1 MRTVIIPITVL
12 VVVVS
17 VFWFASNN
25 KNSQPSVT
33 KQNATNELQIT
44 TTENGSGPQA
54 KIGNTLNVHYT
65 GTLQNGT
72 KFDSSRD
79 RGTPF
84 EFTLGAGQVIKGWD
98 QGLIG
103 MRKGEKRN
111 LVIPASLAYGNAS
124 PSPLI
129 PAGSTLVFEVELLEI
144 K

>member
-1 MRTVIIPITVL
+1 MRNVIIPITVL
-12 VVVVS
+12 VVVVG

-25 KNSQPSVT
+25 KNRQLSTT
-33 KQNATNELQIT
+33 KQSATNELQIT
-44 TTENGSGPQA
+44 TTQNGSGPQA
-54 KIGNTLNVHYT
+54 KTGDTLSVHYT
-65 GTLQNGT
+65 GTLRDGK

-111 LVIPASLAYGNAS
+111 LIIPASLAYGNAS

-129 PAGSTLVFEVELLEI
+129 PSGSTLVFEVELLEI

>member
-1 MRTVIIPITVL
+1 MRNVIIPITVL
-12 VVVVS
+12 IVVVG

-25 KNSQPSVT
+25 KNRQLSTT
-33 KQNATNELQIT
+33 KQSATNELQIT

-111 LVIPASLAYGNAS
+111 LIIPANLAYGNTS

-129 PAGSTLVFEVELLEI
+129 PTGSTLVFDVELLEI